1 MKVGYLFNL
10 SFVSTRFYGEFGV
23 EIVGNNIIL
32 GLSICPLLNL
42 VVSERRKLNEF
53 RIKLKNDS
61 VFHFLLVP
69 IYM

>member
-1 MKVGYLFNL
+1 MPCFTEAENVYQTIEMKVGYLFNL

-42 VVSERRKLNEF
+42 LVSESSKLNEF
-53 RIKLKNDS
+53 RN
-61 VFHFLLVP
+61 
-69 IYM
+69 